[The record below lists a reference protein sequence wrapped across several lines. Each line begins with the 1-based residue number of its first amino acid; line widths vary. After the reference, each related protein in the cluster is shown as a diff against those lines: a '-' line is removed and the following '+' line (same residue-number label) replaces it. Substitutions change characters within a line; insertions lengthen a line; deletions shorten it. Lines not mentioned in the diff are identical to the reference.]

1 MLKAWDAPCGSVRT
15 ARPAAKPATPGG
27 ATQQANGREPPT
39 LASRAESGRLLVGE
53 SRRWRLGHDADESW
67 WGFNGLFSGYLVS
80 LAALA
85 CEATVADP
93 DRPLRS
99 ITMQFLRP
107 APAGRLLIEVTTEQP
122 GRSVWF
128 LPGPIT
134 AEGKLCALF
143 LVVAATDQDGQEFTN
158 RTMPEVPA
166 FEESSD
172 NAAPRIFALPVFDHF
187 EEREIHRDG
196 SSVLVWVRPNYDT
209 EIDLPLLLM
218 VCDVVPPVAIGRVS
232 DPHAAGTITL
242 TANLRSPLPVPA
254 SAGAPVRRCWWSCTP
269 RHRPEVTWTRRPS
282 PGPRTGNSSQRATRP
297 ASCAEPKRDS
307 SATENAQHEILDAR
321 LDGEPIALPE
331 PLEIAAMH
339 DVLGP
344 IPVEEHGETRGP
356 EHAGPKTGGIDRPEP
371 GVGHEQHP
379 VRDECADEI
388 ATVAIIG
395 KW

>member
-1 MLKAWDAPCGSVRT
+1 MLRPGTRPAGAFAPHALPRSPQRPE
-15 ARPAAKPATPGG
+15 ARPSKQTVANHLPLPAVRNPGDF
-27 ATQQANGREPPT
+27 
-39 LASRAESGRLLVGE
+39 LLENLGGGV
-53 SRRWRLGHDADESW
+53 WGHDADESW
-67 WGFNGLFSGYLVS
+67 WGFNGLFGGYLVS

-85 CEATVADP
+85 CEATVAAP

-107 APAGRLLIEVTTEQP
+107 APAGRLLIEVTTERA

-128 LPGPIT
+128 LSGRIT

-254 SAGAPVRRCWWSCTP
+254 SAGAPVLVELHTS
-269 RHRPEVTWTRRPS
+269 
-282 PGPRTGNSSQRATRP
+282 
-297 ASCAEPKRDS
+297 S
-307 SATENAQHEILDAR
+307 SAGGHVDETALAWSPDGQLLAESHQVRFLRRAQEGFI
-321 LDGEPIALPE
+321 
-331 PLEIAAMH
+331 
-339 DVLGP
+339 
-344 IPVEEHGETRGP
+344 
-356 EHAGPKTGGIDRPEP
+356 
-371 GVGHEQHP
+371 GH
-379 VRDECADEI
+379 
-388 ATVAIIG
+388 
-395 KW
+395 